1 MSQLSLLDQQLPGST
16 TSIVGTNF
24 KGSAAVELIGAL
36 KRGTR
41 LELRR
46 EPDNRYDRNAVGVY
60 FSGQHLG
67 YVPRSDN
74 RELAFLLD
82 HRPSGSLT
90 AELTLEAVV
99 GSGKVKFPP
108 RIRIHQAGE
117 AA

>member
-1 MSQLSLLDQQLPGST
+1 MAQLSLLDQQLPGST

-24 KGSAAVELIGAL
+24 KGAEAVALVGAL
-36 KRGTR
+36 RKGTR

-46 EPDNRYDRNAVGVY
+46 EADNKYDRNAVGVY

-67 YVPRSDN
+67 YVPKSDN

-82 HRPSGSLT
+82 HRPPGSLT
-90 AELTLEAVV
+90 AELTLEAIVNR
-99 GSGKVKFPP
+99 GQVKFPP